1 MRILDKQEL
10 KYHYFENPNRNKKEM
25 AEIEKAKKFNNDFFE
40 ETINVKGLYN
50 RCTLFDSS
58 LYHAAHVFTGD
69 KEEEDRLIFVNVI
82 FSITN
87 NGKMLKY
94 PVTESFRF

>member
-1 MRILDKQEL
+1 MSEKIQYDKMV
-10 KYHYFENPNRNKKEM
+10 NAVKE
-25 AEIEKAKKFNNDFFE
+25 AIPSFDEVAPHVISNDFFE